1 MKKKTLLGLVTVA
14 GLSLTLAACSNNK
27 PTETKNPDEKK
38 EHHFSPTVKN
48 QGEAIKGQ
56 TLEIAQVSSNDFT
69 GIFSRTFATNTLD
82 SSFFEPADEPLF
94 TYDENLR
101 VRDGAAAVKFDEA
114 KKQVRLT
121 LRDNLKWND
130 GEDVTADDIVF
141 TYEVIADKDYDG
153 VRYNN
158 NIRNIVGIEDYH
170 DGKADTISGIE
181 KINDKEVVITYKE
194 FTPSMLQGGG
204 GVWSSVMPKHV
215 FENIPV
221 KDMEAS
227 DAVRK
232 NPVSFGPYYV
242 SKIVPGESVEFLPNE
257 HYYGEQPKL
266 DKIVMKKV
274 PTASATASIAAK
286 EYDIYSGMPTAEY
299 TSWQNSEGYDILGQQ
314 QTSYNYIGFKMG
326 HWDAKEAKNIYN
338 PEAKMANKELRQAI
352 GYAIDNETIANQLYN
367 GLQVRANSLIVPAFT
382 NLHDDSFEGYTYS
395 PEKANE
401 LLDKAGFKDTNDD
414 GIREDPEG
422 KPFKIN
428 FAFRDGGDTAQALA
442 EYYIQQW
449 SEVGLDVELTSGRL
463 IEVNSFYEMLEK
475 DDPKIDMYQA
485 GWSTGYDPN
494 PTGLYSET
502 GAFNYTR
509 FVSEKNEQLLN
520 ALSSTEALDPAKA
533 KQLYGEWQAYAF
545 DEAYVIPTTYVYE
558 VVPVAERV
566 TGYDISRDLDYYVYA
581 DLGVTAEKR

>member
-1 MKKKTLLGLVTVA
+1 
-14 GLSLTLAACSNNK
+14 
-27 PTETKNPDEKK
+27 
-38 EHHFSPTVKN
+38 
-48 QGEAIKGQ
+48 
-56 TLEIAQVSSNDFT
+56 
-69 GIFSRTFATNTLD
+69 
-82 SSFFEPADEPLF
+82 
-94 TYDENLR
+94 
-101 VRDGAAAVKFDEA
+101 
-114 KKQVRLT
+114 
-121 LRDNLKWND
+121 
-130 GEDVTADDIVF
+130 VTADDIIF

-158 NIRNIVGIEDYH
+158 NIRNIVGIEEFH

-204 GVWSSVMPKHV
+204 SVWSSVMPKHV
-215 FENIPV
+215 FEDIPV

-232 NPVSFGPYYV
+232 NPVTFGPYYV
-242 SKIVPGESVEFLPNE
+242 SKVIPGESVEFLPNKY
-257 HYYGEQPKL
+257 YYGEQPKL

-286 EYDIYSGMPTAEY
+286 EYDIYVGMQTAEY

-314 QTSYNYIGFKMG
+314 QTSYSYIGFKLG
-326 HWDAKEAKNIYN
+326 HWDAEASKNKYN

-352 GYAIDNETIANQLYN
+352 GYAIDNETIATQLYN

-382 NLHDDSFEGYTYS
+382 SLHDDTFEGFTYN

-401 LLDKAGFKDTNDD
+401 LLDQAGYKDINDD

-422 KPFKIN
+422 NPFKIN

-463 IEVNSFYEMLEK
+463 IEVNSFYEMLET

-494 PTGLYSET
+494 PTGLYSEN

-509 FVSEKNEQLLN
+509 FVSEKNEELLN

-533 KQLYGEWQAYAF
+533 KQLYSDWQAYVF
-545 DEAYVIPTTYVYE
+545 DEAYVIPTTYAYE
-558 VVPVAERV
+558 VVPVSERV
-566 TGYDISRDLDYYVYA
+566 TGYDISRDLDHYVYA